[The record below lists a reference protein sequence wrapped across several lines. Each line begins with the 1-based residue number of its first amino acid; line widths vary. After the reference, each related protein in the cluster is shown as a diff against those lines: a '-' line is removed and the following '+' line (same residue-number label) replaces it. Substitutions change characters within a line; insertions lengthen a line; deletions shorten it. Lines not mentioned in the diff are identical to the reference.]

1 MRQRLGI
8 AQALLGNPS
17 YVLLDEPTNGL
28 DPEGIAE
35 LRAMIGRIRRE
46 YGTTVLVSSHQLA
59 EIAEMCSRVGVI
71 KHGKFVLEAPIE
83 ELVGSGG
90 DAYRVAVVDREP
102 ACRALEQAGVESR
115 TDRDDLIVQLGQKTP
130 AELAQVLVD
139 SGAGLSTFAP
149 LKPSLEDVYLR
160 CAADDGG
167 GSVSVASEPVEVD
180 RPAETIAPPWP
191 MIRAFAYDVRRW
203 AGHKVAWLLTA
214 PAALAV
220 IGIHGRF
227 GEQAADAAELES
239 GVLASATAVTAFEA
253 LGRGLRAGLPLLT
266 FLAVGLASQA
276 IAGEYSQGTLR
287 NVLLRPVTRVRVAA
301 GKALSTLLAVLL
313 GYGLLWGGAMA
324 AAAWWF
330 DFGDV
335 TEILP
340 NGELYVYVDAEGLW
354 AGGLA
359 VGVGAV
365 ASVGGLHGARLPD
378 RRPCA
383 SSDGRAGRDLAGH
396 RVPRC
401 RSCAGSQ
408 L

>member
-1 MRQRLGI
+1 M
-8 AQALLGNPS
+8 A
-17 YVLLDEPTNGL
+17 DEP
-28 DPEGIAE
+28 
-35 LRAMIGRIRRE
+35 
-46 YGTTVLVSSHQLA
+46 
-59 EIAEMCSRVGVI
+59 
-71 KHGKFVLEAPIE
+71 KHGVPVLPGRARLLMRGSVRAVEVAP
-83 ELVGSGG
+83 
-90 DAYRVAVVDREP
+90 
-102 ACRALEQAGVESR
+102 ALTAAPSV
-115 TDRDDLIVQLGQKTP
+115 
-130 AELAQVLVD
+130 VD

-160 CAADDGG
+160 CAADDGDG
-167 GSVSVASEPVEVD
+167 RVSVASEPVEVD

-191 MIRAFAYDVRRW
+191 MARAFAYDVRRW

-354 AGGLA
+354 REVWPLVWAPLLPLAAYTGL
-359 VGVGAV
+359 GFLVGALSRRATV
-365 ASVGGLHGARLPD
+365 ALVVTLLITAFLDVGRVLARSYDFEEWLPSAYLPSPLSDTSYVAYYLDAVTGAANAAFAYADTAVSHPAL
-378 RRPCA
+378 
-383 SSDGRAGRDLAGH
+383 LAGAFFILAAGVLT
-396 RVPRC
+396 R
-401 RSCAGSQ
+401 RSVS
-408 L
+408 